1 MSIVAVAD
9 THAVIWYLYGDSRL
23 SVRARQV
30 FEGAAK
36 QGNIVSLSSMTL
48 AEIVYLSEKGRIAPA
63 TINLILAELDSA
75 TAVLVETPMDRHV
88 ITAMRTINRADVP
101 ELPDRVIA
109 ATAAHLGVPLIS
121 RDGKIQA
128 SGLITV
134 W

>member
-36 QGNIVSLSSMTL
+36 QGNVVSLSSMTL
-48 AEIVYLSEKGRIAPA
+48 AEIVYLIEKGRIVP
-63 TINLILAELDSA
+63 TTLNLILAELDSA
-75 TAVLVETPMDRHV
+75 TTVLVETPIDRHV
-88 ITAMRTINRADVP
+88 IATMRIINRANIP
-101 ELPDRVIA
+101 ELPDRIIA
-109 ATAAHLGVPLIS
+109 ATASHLGVPLVS